1 MEYRCDVCKRL
12 LFKGELKEGKI
23 EIKCK
28 CKNIMVFDKSIK
40 K

>member
-28 CKNIMVFDKSIK
+28 CKNIVIFDKHK
-40 K
+40 EK